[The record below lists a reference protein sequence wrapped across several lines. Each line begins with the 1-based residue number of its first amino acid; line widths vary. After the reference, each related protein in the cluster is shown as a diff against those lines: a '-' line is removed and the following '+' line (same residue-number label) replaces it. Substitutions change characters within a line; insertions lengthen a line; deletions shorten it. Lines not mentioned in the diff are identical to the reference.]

1 MSCPSL
7 AVTSSVIW
15 TWRKMVCVM
24 WRMSWK
30 MGELTV
36 VVMVETVA
44 EMVEIVVEMVEI
56 AAVMVGIV
64 AEKVVRSLEG
74 NLARRKQ
81 GRRERFGTGPKV
93 TWTLRRCQQTTLG
106 EKI

>member
-15 TWRKMVCVM
+15 TWRKIVCVM

-36 VVMVETVA
+36 VVMVETVV
-44 EMVEIVVEMVEI
+44 EMVEIVVEI